1 MITFRRKSPRC
12 FGCFRFS
19 KLSKLEKCQGC
30 QFVSY
35 CSKECQELDR
45 KAHGHWCDIIIDN
58 RSHLQNFQK
67 KNYYSRICEL
77 EMVNIMSY
85 FAAIGDC
92 YVLYEKLFEMSVE
105 YLRTS
110 RILLIPER
118 IVDCY
123 KVSHIEM
130 DFYMPDHTYCFVS
143 LNKFRQFCRFL
154 VLPSKYQQKLLLN
167 DPVVGHPS

>member
-12 FGCFRFS
+12 FGCFRFL
-19 KLSKLEKCQGC
+19 KNEIQPKRNEVSKLEMCEGC

-35 CSKECQELDR
+35 CSKECQVLDR

-110 RILLIPER
+110 RIRLIPER

-123 KVSHIEM
+123 KVS
-130 DFYMPDHTYCFVS
+130 VS
-143 LNKFRQFCRFL
+143 
-154 VLPSKYQQKLLLN
+154 Y
-167 DPVVGHPS
+167 